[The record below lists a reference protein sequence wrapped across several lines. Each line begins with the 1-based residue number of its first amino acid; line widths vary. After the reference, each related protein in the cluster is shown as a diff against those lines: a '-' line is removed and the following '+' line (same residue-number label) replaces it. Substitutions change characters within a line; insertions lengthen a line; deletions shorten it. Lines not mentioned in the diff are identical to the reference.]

1 MPASK
6 EPLTF
11 VLVHGIWHGG
21 WCWSQVAEILR
32 GRGHSVTTPTLT
44 GLGERSHLLSE
55 SITLETFVEDIV
67 NHLTWTDLS
76 DVVLVGHSFA
86 GAVIIGAADRVPER
100 IAGLIF
106 LDAAI
111 MEDGETWFG
120 LLPKE
125 IVDGRMAKAQASSG
139 GISLPVAPPESFGVT
154 DPDQAAYL
162 ERMLTPHPLA
172 TCTTPLKLDAPPG
185 NGLPAHYIVCTRPAY
200 PPVAAMHKRAREAGW
215 PISELA
221 TGHDAMV
228 IAPQKTADLLEEVA
242 RNR

>member
-1 MPASK
+1 M
-6 EPLTF
+6 TF

-21 WCWSQVAEILR
+21 WCWRRAAEILR
-32 GRGHSVTTPTLT
+32 GRGHAVTTPTHT
-44 GLGERSHLLSE
+44 GLGERSHFLSE
-55 SITLETFVEDIV
+55 TITLETFIEDIV
-67 NHLTWTDLS
+67 NHLKWSELS

-86 GAVIIGAADRVPER
+86 GAVIIGAADRAPER
-100 IAGLIF
+100 IAKLVF

-111 MEDGETWFG
+111 MKDGETWFG

-125 IVDGRMAKAQASSG
+125 IVEDRMAKAYASSG
-139 GISLPVAPPESFGVT
+139 GVSLPVASPESFGVT

-185 NGLPAHYIVCTRPAY
+185 NGLPVHYIACTNPAY
-200 PPVAAMHKRAREAGW
+200 PPMATMHERARQMGW
-215 PISELA
+215 PMSDLA

-228 IAPQKTADLLEEVA
+228 TAPQETADLLEEIA
-242 RNR
+242 SRR

>member
-1 MPASK
+1 M
-6 EPLTF
+6 TF

-21 WCWSQVAEILR
+21 WCWRQVADILR
-32 GRGHSVTTPTLT
+32 DRGHQVTAPTHT

-55 SITLETFVEDIV
+55 SITLETFIEDIV
-67 NHLTWTDLS
+67 NHLKWSQLR

-86 GAVIIGAADRVPER
+86 GAVIIGVADRVPER
-100 IAGLIF
+100 IASLVF

-125 IVDGRMAKAQASSG
+125 IAEDRLAKAQATSG
-139 GISLPVAPPESFGVT
+139 GVSLPVPPPQSFGVT
-154 DPDQAAYL
+154 DPDQVAYL
-162 ERMLTPHPLA
+162 EQMLTPHPLA
-172 TCTTPLKLDAPPG
+172 TCTTPLKLEGPPG
-185 NGLPAHYIVCTRPAY
+185 NGLPLHYIVCTNPTY
-200 PPVAAMHKRAREAGW
+200 PPAAAMHERARRAHW

-228 IAPQKTADLLEEVA
+228 IAPQETADMLEKVA
-242 RNR
+242 INR

>member
-67 NHLTWTDLS
+67 NHLNWSELS
-76 DVVLVGHSFA
+76 NVVLVGHSFG

-111 MEDGETWFG
+111 MKDGETWFG

-125 IVDGRMAKAQASSG
+125 IVDDRMAKAQASSG
-139 GISLPVAPPESFGVT
+139 GVSLPVAPPESFGVT
-154 DPDQAAYL
+154 DPDQAANL

-172 TCTTPLKLDAPPG
+172 TCTTPLKLGSPPG
-185 NGLPAHYIVCTRPAY
+185 NGLPAHYIACTEPAY
-200 PPVAAMHKRAREAGW
+200 PPAVAMHERARKAGW

-221 TGHDAMV
+221 TGHDAMLT
-228 IAPQKTADLLEEVA
+228 APQETADLLDKIA
-242 RNR
+242 RER